1 MLEVILTFLVT
12 GLLLFAAIAAV
23 AYVVVRFVFIWMAER
38 ISAEIAVQIDS
49 AATYTA
55 AGISRGLAS
64 QPRVA
69 QAARASAVVGRKIRD
84 LAVAQGLGTEDAKR
98 VFLARLDRTAKLMD
112 RAIPLPLVGGIGLDS
127 LLGLIPYVGDAA
139 SALVSGSIILNSL
152 HYGLPRAVVAQMVA
166 NMFVD
171 LLFGSIP
178 ILGDVFDIAFKAN
191 ERNLA
196 LLRAHL
202 EREKGVV
209 GRLP

>member
-1 MLEVILTFLVT
+1 MLDVILTFLVT

-23 AYVVVRFVFIWMAER
+23 AYVVVRFVFVWMAER
-38 ISAEIAVQIDS
+38 ISAEIAVQIDN

-69 QAARASAVVGRKIRD
+69 QAARAGAVVGRKIRD
-84 LAVAQGLGTEDAKR
+84 IAAAQGLGTEDAKR

-152 HYGLPRAVVAQMVA
+152 HYGLPRALVAQMVA

-202 EREKGVV
+202 
-209 GRLP
+209 GRVDGGHGR